1 MTNEEAIEI
10 LKQFKK
16 CLSDVVFDEKGSEAW
31 QMAIQA
37 LSQEPCERF
46 EWGIDGNVYKIT
58 KAKDGKE
65 ICQQVCDD
73 AISRQAVLDVVF
85 ESRKNFNNE
94 FDQGFFADKIR
105 DLPPV
110 TPQQKSG
117 KWIPVSERL
126 PEAFSFVNCTCHSLI
141 DDRED
146 WVVETCYLPQLPD
159 SPYSDWGNIPM
170 LNMGDCEVV
179 AWMYRDIPKP
189 YKVDP
194 QESESDA

>member
-1 MTNEEAIEI
+1 MTKKIIKSFRNIVLPYIAKELSRIDYEGMGQDDAEEFSEHFNEILDLAIE
-10 LKQFKK
+10 
-16 CLSDVVFDEKGSEAW
+16 
-31 QMAIQA
+31 A
-37 LSQEPCERF
+37 LEQ
-46 EWGIDGNVYKIT
+46 T
-58 KAKDGKE
+58 
-65 ICQQVCDD
+65 
-73 AISRQAVLDVVF
+73 
-85 ESRKNFNNE
+85 
-94 FDQGFFADKIR
+94 
-105 DLPPV
+105 
-110 TPQQKSG
+110 T
-117 KWIPVSERL
+117 WIPVSERL
-126 PEAFSFVNCTCHSLI
+126 PKAFSFVNCTCHSLI